1 MFLPGVIVWAACVG
15 GNVSAAMPK
24 GRKCMEGNAY
34 GSNGAPSLLSGLAY
48 PPSDRA
54 AAVQCTAGTHPDAQN
69 AAHAAAT
76 QLLELKVRRLASL
89 GEVGKEK
96 CAAKVARPPICAQG
110 EEPRLRGNTERRTM
124 LFSGC
129 VIQPRKG
136 LKRRVCSAICKATRL
151 SSR

>member
-1 MFLPGVIVWAACVG
+1 
-15 GNVSAAMPK
+15 MPK

-76 QLLELKVRRLASL
+76 QLLELKVRRL
-89 GEVGKEK
+89 GGFG
-96 CAAKVARPPICAQG
+96 AQ
-110 EEPRLRGNTERRTM
+110 RGAHWCT
-124 LFSGC
+124 LVFIS
-129 VIQPRKG
+129 QPR
-136 LKRRVCSAICKATRL
+136 R
-151 SSR
+151 